1 MSIES
6 AAINLYL
13 LDGLRLSVD
22 GTLLELR
29 LARKEQWLLAYL
41 ALRAGRTVSRSEVAE
56 LFWPDCE
63 PARALF
69 YLRRS
74 LTQMRDSLGSVS
86 WLVGTA
92 APRSIYFAAPA
103 NTVDALKFDSLCTS
117 REPEDLRRAISIYA
131 GPLIPGCDHEWAEIE
146 RRAREIAYMAAL
158 RTLTDHAVARRDW
171 QDAERLCRRQIS
183 IDMMGESA
191 YRVLMQSLAENGNT
205 AAAMQVYRDLRLVLR
220 EEINAEPDRETAAL
234 YDVIRAK
241 AKEPVTSAHVRS
253 AAGSASAQ
261 PHELRP
267 VTVPE
272 PLSRLIGRTQEVV
285 ELCGL
290 LEHCRLLTLIGS
302 GGIGKTRLAIEIARR
317 SRKRYNDGVVF
328 AELANCTDEQF
339 VPDGVARA
347 LGISVNPQ
355 APTLDA
361 ILAHVANLN
370 QIIVLDNC
378 EHVLPA
384 AAKLAS
390 SILACGPGVT
400 IICTSR
406 QSLGVVG
413 ELQWRVPSLPFP
425 PSPQTSIS
433 ALPHPKADDALDYP
447 SVQLFMERVTQVRS
461 DFRLSQGHPAL
472 IAEICRRLDGIPL
485 AIELAAFRARSLPL
499 TTIAAGLANR
509 FQLLGTGAPTAIPR
523 QRTLKALIDW
533 SYSLLE
539 PDEKALFARLAV
551 FQGGWD
557 LAAVLAVCADVI
569 PEFNKAIE
577 PFSPAGLSGSEWEM
591 LDLLTS
597 LVDKSLVVY
606 DPSDGGGRYHML
618 ETIREFG
625 RDQLYV
631 TEKSGDMC
639 LRHAVYFGSV
649 AARTEPQLLGPE
661 QQATLDM
668 LERDHDNLRT
678 ALSHTTT
685 RDGALASLHICA
697 WLWRF
702 WLQRGYWREG
712 RQHLRSAL
720 AATEPVSLSS
730 IEIQD
735 DRIRANNGAGVL
747 AYRMGDF
754 VESAE
759 MLNRSIELSKAAG
772 DVRGEMAATSNL
784 GHVYAELGRF
794 DEASHCYN
802 TTLEYYRISGNQGG
816 VAYSLLAVGNVNF
829 SVNGC
834 QSAAEKYS
842 EAMSVFVEIGDTGG
856 ELLSAGN
863 LGQAFLAAG
872 DGDNAAK
879 YAEMALALSRTL
891 NRPESEAMYLP
902 VLAQAAAMRGDIS
915 GSREFYRQALSIA
928 YRIGDNRQILSLLE
942 TFAGILCEEGDI
954 ERSALLGGAV
964 DSALAD
970 AGMSATSERR
980 VHLSTTMEPIRNA
993 IGTERFETLW
1003 QQGRNL
1009 DTNEEVLRLIDPRR
1023 IGERS

>member
-6 AAINLYL
+6 SAINLYL

-22 GTLLELR
+22 GALLELR

-92 APRSIYFAAPA
+92 APRLIYFAAPTY
-103 NTVDALKFDSLCTS
+103 TVDALHFDTLCTS
-117 REPEDLRRAISIYA
+117 REPEDLRRAIDIYV
-131 GPLIPGCDHEWAEIE
+131 GPLIPGCDQEWAEIE
-146 RRAREIAYMAAL
+146 RRAREVAYMSAL
-158 RTLTDHAVARRDW
+158 RTLTDQAVARRDW
-171 QDAERLCRRQIS
+171 PDAERLCRRQIS

-191 YRVLMQSLAENGNT
+191 YRLLMLSLAENGNA

-234 YDVIRAK
+234 YDAIRAK
-241 AKEPVTSAHVRS
+241 AKEPVTSAQSRS
-253 AAGSASAQ
+253 AGRIASCQ

-267 VTVPE
+267 VSVPE
-272 PLSRLIGRTQEVV
+272 PLSRIIGRTQEVV

-302 GGIGKTRLAIEIARR
+302 GGVGKTRLAIEIARR

-328 AELANCTDEQF
+328 AELANCTDERF

-347 LGISVNPQ
+347 LGILVNPQ
-355 APTLDA
+355 AATIDA
-361 ILAHVANLN
+361 ILVHVANLN

-378 EHVLPA
+378 EHMLPA

-390 SILACGPGVT
+390 SILAAGPGVT

-406 QSLGVVG
+406 QSLGVAG
-413 ELQWRVPSLPFP
+413 ELLWRVPSLPFP
-425 PSPQTSIS
+425 PLPLTSNA
-433 ALPHPKADDALDYP
+433 ALAHQKEDDALDYP
-447 SVQLFMERVTQVRS
+447 SVQLFMERVNQVRA
-461 DFRLSQGHPAL
+461 DFRLSHGHPAL

-509 FQLLGTGAPTAIPR
+509 FQLLGTGASTAIPR

-533 SYSLLE
+533 SYNLLE
-539 PDEKALFARLAV
+539 PDERSLFARLSV

-557 LAAVLAVCADVI
+557 LDAVRAVCADDT
-569 PEFNKAIE
+569 PGFGKTIE
-577 PFSPAGLSGSEWEM
+577 PLSPTALSCSEWEM

-597 LVDKSLVVY
+597 LVDKSLVAY

-625 RDQLYV
+625 RDQLHIAG
-631 TEKSGDMC
+631 KSGEMC
-639 LRHAVYFGSV
+639 LRHALYFGHV
-649 AARTEPQLLGPE
+649 ATRTEPELLGPE
-661 QQATLDM
+661 QQATLDN
-668 LERDHDNLRT
+668 LERDHDNMRT
-678 ALSHTTT
+678 AISHTST

-702 WLQRGYWREG
+702 WMQRGYWREG

-720 AATEPVSLSS
+720 AATDSLDLSS
-730 IEIQD
+730 IETQD

-754 VESAE
+754 VGSSE
-759 MLNRSIELSKAAG
+759 MLNRSIELSKLAG
-772 DVRGEMAATSNL
+772 NVRGEMAATSNL

-794 DEASHCYN
+794 DEARHCYD
-802 TTLEYYRISGNQGG
+802 TTLEYYRSVGNQSG
-816 VAYSLLAVGNVNF
+816 VAYSLIAVGNVGF
-829 SVNGC
+829 STHGW
-834 QSAAEKYS
+834 QFAADKYE
-842 EAMSVFVEIGDTGG
+842 EAMSVFVQIGDAGG
-856 ELLSAGN
+856 ELLCAGN
-863 LGQAFLAAG
+863 LGQMFLVAG
-872 DGDNAAK
+872 DSESATQ
-879 YAEMALALSRTL
+879 YAEKALSLSRVL
-891 NRPESEAMYLP
+891 NKPESEAMYLP
-902 VLAQAAAMRGDIS
+902 VLAKAAAMRGDKS
-915 GSREFYRQALSIA
+915 GSREFYRLALAIA
-928 YRIGDNRQILSLLE
+928 HRIGDNRQILSLLE
-942 TFAGILCEEGDI
+942 TFAGILCDVGEI

-964 DSALAD
+964 DSALD
-970 AGMSATSERR
+970 NAGMLATSERR
-980 VHLSTTMEPIRNA
+980 LHLSTTMEPSRNA
-993 IGTERFETLW
+993 IGPERFETLW
-1003 QQGRNL
+1003 QRGRTL
-1009 DTNEEVLRLIDPRR
+1009 DINEEVLRLIEPLP